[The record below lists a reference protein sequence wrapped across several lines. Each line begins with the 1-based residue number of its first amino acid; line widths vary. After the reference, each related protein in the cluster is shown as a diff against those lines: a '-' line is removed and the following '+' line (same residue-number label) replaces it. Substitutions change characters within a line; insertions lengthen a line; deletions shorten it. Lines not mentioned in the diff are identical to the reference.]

1 MNSSRYAALFCYNL
15 VFLVSNMTLRSVNSY
30 LLENL
35 QKTGFPAFDRQSLVC
50 DQNAADPPTIA
61 G

>member
-1 MNSSRYAALFCYNL
+1 M
-15 VFLVSNMTLRSVNSY
+15 LVSNMTLRSVNSY

-35 QKTGFPAFDRQSLVC
+35 QKIRFLAFDRQSLVC
-50 DQNAADPPTIA
+50 DKNAADPPTIA